1 VRRSRRQRLIWI
13 VEIAGLTLLFA
24 DLLLYFAVLR
34 PVQTLVAIEQ
44 RRFFDLRRRLH
55 VAELRVDR
63 LVRSQRSLPDAD
75 DKLGAFKRDH
85 VPSRRQAFSQA
96 ARLVSKVGEQS
107 GIQISGVGYR
117 LDPNRGD
124 PLERLGIEIQ
134 AVGSYTGL
142 LKFAHGLE
150 TASQFILIREFN
162 FQPGDGGVLALRLV
176 ADLYLAP

>member
-1 VRRSRRQRLIWI
+1 MRRSRRQRLIWI
-13 VEIAGLTLLFA
+13 AEIAGLGLLVA
-24 DLLLYFAVLR
+24 DLVLYYAVLR
-34 PVQTLVAIEQ
+34 PVQIMVAKEQ
-44 RRFFDLRRRLH
+44 QSFFDSRRRLH

-75 DKLGAFKRDH
+75 DKLGAFKHDH
-85 VPSRRQAFSQA
+85 IPSRRRAFSQA
-96 ARLVSKVGEQS
+96 ARLVTKVGADS
-107 GIQISGVGYR
+107 GIQISGVGYH
-117 LDPNRGD
+117 LDPARGE

-134 AVGSYTGL
+134 AVGPFSGL

-162 FQPGDGGVLALRLV
+162 FQPGEEGVLALRLV

>member
-1 VRRSRRQRLIWI
+1 MRRSRRQRLIRI
-13 VEIAGLTLLFA
+13 AEIAGLALLSA

-34 PVQTLVAIEQ
+34 PVQALVTTEQ
-44 RRFFDLRRRLH
+44 RRYFDLRRQLH

-85 VPSRRQAFSQA
+85 VPSRRRAFSQA
-96 ARLVSKVGEQS
+96 HRLVSKVGEES
-107 GIQISGVGYR
+107 GIQISRVGYH
-117 LDPNRGD
+117 LDPARGD
-124 PLERLGIEIQ
+124 PLERLGIEIE
-134 AVGSYTGL
+134 AEGPFTGL

-150 TASQFILIREFN
+150 TASEFMLIREFN